1 MSSSL
6 MHCYTQ
12 QIIYSMLLLILIIL
26 QNGNTALHFA
36 CQHGFKHVVS
46 LLKNSNAK
54 TDIKNHVSLPFHFI
68 CSS

>member
-12 QIIYSMLLLILIIL
+12 QIIYSMLLLIIIL

-36 CQHGFKHVVS
+36 CQHGFEDVVP
-46 LLKNSNAK
+46 LLKSSNAK

-68 CSS
+68 FSS